1 MYMQN
6 DTGRS
11 IATAIGNID
20 FDTSGL
26 MKDTTGQSINTT
38 LGQIK
43 TVLEGVAAPEAEDVI
58 YDNTASGLAANNV
71 QAAVDELSSEKQDS
85 LMGGTLSGPDFN
97 DLTENKNY
105 TVNTTGSLNA
115 PVTPGYGYLEV
126 IVVFPTIIMQRFTRF
141 TSSGS
146 EMCRTY
152 VRQYINSQWYSWIQI
167 Y

>member
-1 MYMQN
+1 MYMQ
-6 DTGRS
+6 DHTGRD
-11 IATAIGNID
+11 IASNISSLSV
-20 FDTSGL
+20 DTSGL
-26 MKDTTGQSINTT
+26 VKDTTVQSTNTI

-43 TVLEGVAAPEAEDVI
+43 TVLEGVAAPVAEDVR
-58 YDNTASGLAANNV
+58 YDNTSSGLTAGNV
-71 QAAVDELSSEKQDS
+71 QAAIDELNYNKQNS

-105 TVNTTGSLNA
+105 TVNTAGSLNA
-115 PVTPGYGYLEV
+115 PITPAYGYLEV
-126 IVVFPTIIMQRFTRF
+126 IVVVPTIIMQRFTRF

-152 VRQYINSQWYSWIQI
+152 VRQYINSQWYAWIQI